1 MRPFEGPEGAT
12 WKATFWQEV
21 TSPEALAAMLR
32 IPEHVIWA
40 FLLESAA
47 PEPEINGEWMLS
59 SAYDYVRDRLEQ
71 TNRAAHTNTQ
81 RWWMQH

>member
-1 MRPFEGPEGAT
+1 MRPFNGPEGAT
-12 WKATFWQEV
+12 HKPTFWQEV
-21 TSPEALAAMLR
+21 TTPAALAATLR

-59 SAYDYVRDRLEQ
+59 AAYDYVRDRIEK
-71 TNRAAHTNTQ
+71 TNRTAQHQPN
-81 RWWMQH
+81 WWTRQ